1 MATKAKTT
9 AKKTEV
15 GGSVIAAICKE
26 LKIDPRVARRK
37 LRTAGMKAP
46 YTDATA
52 VRKALVAAEKKND

>member
-9 AKKTEV
+9 AKKIE
-15 GGSVIAAICKE
+15 GGSVIAAIAKE
-26 LKIDPRVARRK
+26 LKIDPRSARRK
-37 LRTAGMKAP
+37 LRGAGMKAP